1 MSELFSEIPWENF
14 ADESDVV
21 IGSYTVS
28 QGRRLYRHKHP
39 IPEYYYILR
48 GNGYIFLNGEGVF
61 LCPGMF
67 LTISENVYHSVLNPF
82 SKDLE
87 ILYVFPK
94 GYFRDIPY
102 ITDKYVD

>member
-1 MSELFSEIPWENF
+1 MSELFSEISWENF
-14 ADESDVV
+14 ADKSDVV

-39 IPEYYYILR
+39 IPEY
-48 GNGYIFLNGEGVF
+48 IFLNGEGVF
-61 LCPGMF
+61 LRPGMF
-67 LTISENVYHSVLNPF
+67 LTISEHVYHSVLNPF